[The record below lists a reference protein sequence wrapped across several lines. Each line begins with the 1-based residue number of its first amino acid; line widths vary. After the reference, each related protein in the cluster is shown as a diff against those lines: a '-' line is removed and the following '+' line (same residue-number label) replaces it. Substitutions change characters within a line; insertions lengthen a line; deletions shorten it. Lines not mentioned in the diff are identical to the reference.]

1 MPAQTSSPESSSSE
15 DDDDRSFP
23 ARFGLFPLAFQVS
36 PIPMSCVLSH
46 GSQPENIRPTC
57 PSFWKEVKNSQ
68 RVRRSSWRR
77 WDGSSSWNP
86 EDSLVRFGHLFPT
99 HTSPWVLAITFWTG
113 SKVSPVYI
121 SIQVEG
127 GLL

>member
-15 DDDDRSFP
+15 DDDDRSSP
-23 ARFGLFPLAFQVS
+23 ERFGLFPLAFQVS

-57 PSFWKEVKNSQ
+57 PSFWQEVKNSQ
-68 RVRRSSWRR
+68 RVRRSWRR

-86 EDSLVRFGHLFPT
+86 LGRSSTLKKVLGD
-99 HTSPWVLAITFWTG
+99 LAISFQPTQALGF
-113 SKVSPVYI
+113 S
-121 SIQVEG
+121 Q
-127 GLL
+127 